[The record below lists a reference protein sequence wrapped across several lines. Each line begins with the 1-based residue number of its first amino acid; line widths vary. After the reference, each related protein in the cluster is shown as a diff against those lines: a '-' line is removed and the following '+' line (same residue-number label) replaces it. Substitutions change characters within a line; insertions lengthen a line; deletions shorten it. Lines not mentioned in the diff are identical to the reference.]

1 MMKDEIGVN
10 NTDVKTT
17 NMKWGT
23 PKSEFTHIDKN
34 KIIFNGIDNLG
45 LDETICENKKL
56 WDKDI

>member
-10 NTDVKTT
+10 NTNVKTT

-34 KIIFNGIDNLG
+34 KIIFNRTTTCYLPS
-45 LDETICENKKL
+45 
-56 WDKDI
+56 